1 MGLGEMGF
9 RPARTA
15 QPAPAKTTR
24 PAATRTEGR
33 LTRAPPQS
41 TSSPRSREEM
51 REALKEKNEK
61 EKIEEIR
68 EAGERERER
77 ERENN
82 LMRQERE
89 I

>member
-1 MGLGEMGF
+1 
-9 RPARTA
+9 
-15 QPAPAKTTR
+15 
-24 PAATRTEGR
+24 
-33 LTRAPPQS
+33 
-41 TSSPRSREEM
+41 M
-51 REALKEKNEK
+51 REALEEKNEK

-77 ERENN
+77 ERERENN